1 MSDSA
6 FYHSLIGSC
15 GQLLSCYLLSR
26 QKSFVWFIKLS
37 ILAGLSPIVDVIGQ
51 SGSRECDLVG
61 VSLGSEY
68 VTPVDSIHIN
78 SGGACKS
85 FVINNI

>member
-51 SGSRECDLVG
+51 SGSRECDLVLLHPPKYRG
-61 VSLGSEY
+61 TDGGILG
-68 VTPVDSIHIN
+68 
-78 SGGACKS
+78 K
-85 FVINNI
+85 